1 MFRDIWVAKSVKKYY
16 ESKPM
21 SIRRFIRLFEKR
33 TEIKIAKDLRK
44 ILFRLYP
51 DSYTTAYNF
60 IDVYGVRGTG
70 KTLLVQLITAYD
82 LLRASCYKPFLD
94 CRPTACVMSGL
105 TPKKDAEIL
114 QRFLK
119 IFSEIKPN
127 VVGVNENNY
136 RNIAGMKPLVF
147 INDNSLVSEQLA
159 EEMKSRFA
167 FSVVRDPLHLSH
179 YLNTT
184 DSYMN
189 TNGYQNNLNGRVK
202 MFVTENKVAV
212 IDLGIRTIK

>member
-1 MFRDIWVAKSVKKYY
+1 MLKDVLVAKSVKKYY

-33 TEIKIAKDLRK
+33 TESKIAKDLRK

-60 IDVYGVRGTG
+60 IDVYGLRGTG

-82 LLRASCYKPFLD
+82 LLRASCYQPFLN

-105 TPKKDAEIL
+105 TPKKDAEML

-119 IFSEIKPN
+119 TFHEIKPM
-127 VVGVNENNY
+127 VVGVNESNY
-136 RNIAGMKPLVF
+136 RNVAGMKPLVF
-147 INDNSLVSEQLA
+147 INDGGSVSEQVTQ
-159 EEMKSRFA
+159 EMKSRFA
-167 FSVVRDPLHLSH
+167 FSVIRDPLHLSH
-179 YLNTT
+179 YLNTI
-184 DSYMN
+184 DSYVN
-189 TNGYQNNLNGRVK
+189 VNSHQNNLNDHAK
-202 MFVTENKVAV
+202 MSVTENNVAV